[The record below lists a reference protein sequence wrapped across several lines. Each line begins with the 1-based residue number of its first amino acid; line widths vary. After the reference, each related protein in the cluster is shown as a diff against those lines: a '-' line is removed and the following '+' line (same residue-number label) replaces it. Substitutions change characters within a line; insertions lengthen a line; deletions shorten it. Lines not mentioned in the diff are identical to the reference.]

1 MTTNHAMNGSAVAL
15 PPGEEEV
22 NLRAYWRVLVR
33 RRALILRLVV
43 IVTVGT
49 AGLMLLLPNMYQSTA
64 TLMPLAPSRGGGLPT
79 ATPGELGGFLPSG
92 SGGGVGSL
100 LGKEKPT
107 DRLLA
112 ILHSRTVAM
121 EVVQSLDLIP
131 MLFAKKWQWLTDKP
145 PTLQD
150 AVRKLDALVSLT
162 DNRQNVITIAVSHT
176 DPVMAATIA
185 NQYIEA
191 LQHAL
196 NDNAFS
202 IAKKNRIFIAAQ
214 LESTRKDLAVAD
226 EMLKQ
231 FEQTHKIAALEAQ
244 TASAVKAIADVEA
257 QIRQKEVQIGVS
269 QRLMTGASRE
279 VYLAQE
285 ELREL
290 RAQLAQLH
298 RGEPEL
304 AQAKAGPRLENQ
316 IHPSLAEAPEIKLQY
331 VRLEREVIVQN
342 KLFTLLA
349 QQLEQAK
356 IDEARDETA
365 FQVLDRAIPPERKSK
380 PARTVMVLLSMLV
393 SLCAGVM
400 LALVRESMDPTVR
413 TKEQV
418 ERQVGLAL
426 LVTMPAV
433 EAARRRRYWR
443 SLSLQIDPPV
453 ASSLDTPATQALRY
467 LHTRLKCLKSERPI
481 QTVLLVAPEPGD
493 TTATLLVDL
502 AMVAASTGER
512 TLLIDSNI
520 PQPSLHSLL
529 GCALTPG
536 LADVLAT
543 PDIWYQSIQS
553 TQVDNLHIVA
563 AGTVT
568 PTTAAALESS
578 LFETLLAS
586 YKKDYDL
593 ILCAAPPVLRC
604 TDAAVLGSKVDAT
617 CLVLTSGV
625 SRLETIVEAKN
636 VLEDVQANVIGAVL
650 MSRKA

>member
-1 MTTNHAMNGSAVAL
+1 MAL

-22 NLRAYWRVLVR
+22 NLRAYWQVLVR
-33 RRALILRLVV
+33 RRALILSLVV
-43 IVTVGT
+43 VVPVVTACLT
-49 AGLMLLLPNMYQSTA
+49 LRLPNIYKSTA
-64 TLMPLAPSRGGGLPT
+64 TLMPLGASRGSLPT
-79 ATPGELGGFLPSG
+79 PMLGGGELGGFLPSG
-92 SGGGVGSL
+92 VGTF
-100 LGKEKPT
+100 LGKESPT

-112 ILHSRTVAM
+112 ILHSRTLAM
-121 EVVQSLDLIP
+121 EVIQSLDLLPI
-131 MLFAKKWQWLTDKP
+131 LFAKKWHAEKQQWQTNKP

-150 AVRKLDALVSLT
+150 AVRELDTLVSIT
-162 DNRQNVITIAVSHT
+162 ANRQNVITIAVSHT
-176 DPVMAATIA
+176 NPVLAATIA
-185 NQYIEA
+185 NRYIEA
-191 LQHAL
+191 LQRAL
-196 NDNAFS
+196 NDKAFS

-214 LESTRKDLAVAD
+214 LENTRKDLAIA
-226 EMLKQ
+226 EETLKQ

-244 TASAVKAIADVEA
+244 TTAAVKAIAEVEA
-257 QIRQKEVQIGVS
+257 QIRQKEVQVGVFH
-269 QRLMTGASRE
+269 RLMTGASRE

-290 RAQLAQLH
+290 RAQLAQLQY
-298 RGEPEL
+298 GGPEL
-304 AQAKAGPRLENQ
+304 AKAKASPKLENQ
-316 IHPSLAEAPEIKLQY
+316 IHTSLTEAPEIKLQY
-331 VRLEREVIVQN
+331 TRLQREALVQN

-380 PARTVMVLLSMLV
+380 PARAKMVLLSMLV
-393 SLCAGVM
+393 SLFAGVM
-400 LALVRESMDPTVR
+400 LAFVREYVDATVR

-418 ERQVGLAL
+418 ERQVGLTL
-426 LVTMPAV
+426 LVTLPAV
-433 EAARRRRYWR
+433 EPPRHRRRRR
-443 SLSLQIDPPV
+443 SLPPEIDRPV
-453 ASSLDTPATQALRY
+453 ASPLDTPATQALRY
-467 LHTRLKCLKSERPI
+467 LHTRLKRLKSERPI
-481 QTVLLVAPEPGD
+481 QTVLLVAPGPGD

-520 PQPSLHSLL
+520 HQPSLHSLL
-529 GCALTPG
+529 HCALTPG

-543 PDIWYQSIQS
+543 PDVWQQSIQC

-568 PTTAAALESS
+568 PTASAALESS
-578 LFETLLAS
+578 AFDTLLAS
-586 YKKDYDL
+586 YQKRYDL
-593 ILCAAPPVLRC
+593 ILCAAPPVLGC

-625 SRLETIVEAKN
+625 SRMDTILEAKN
-636 VLEDVQANVIGAVL
+636 VLEAVQANVIGAIL

>member
-1 MTTNHAMNGSAVAL
+1 MNGATVA
-15 PPGEEEV
+15 PPPEEDEV

-33 RRALILRLVV
+33 RRALILRLVLV
-43 IVTVGT
+43 VPVVTACLT
-49 AGLMLLLPNMYQSTA
+49 LLLPNIYKSTA
-64 TLMPLAPSRGGGLPT
+64 TLMPLAASRGGGLPT
-79 ATPGELGGFLPSG
+79 AMLGDLGGSLPSG
-92 SGGGVGSL
+92 VGNI

-121 EVVQSLDLIP
+121 EVIQSLDLLPI
-131 MLFAKKWQWLTDKP
+131 LFAKKWHAEKQQWQTDKP

-150 AVRKLDALVSLT
+150 AVRTLDTLVSIT

-176 DPVMAATIA
+176 DPVLAAAIA

-244 TASAVKAIADVEA
+244 TTAAVKAIADVEA

-304 AQAKAGPRLENQ
+304 TQAKAAPKPENQ
-316 IHPSLAEAPEIKLQY
+316 IHPSLAEAPEIKLQH

-365 FQVLDRAIPPERKSK
+365 FQVLDRAISPERKSK
-380 PARTVMVLLSMLV
+380 PARTVTVLLSMLV
-393 SLCAGVM
+393 SLFAGVM
-400 LALVRESMDPTVR
+400 LAFAREYVDATVR

-426 LVTMPAV
+426 LVTLPAV
-433 EAARRRRYWR
+433 EAPRHRRRWR
-443 SLSLQIDPPV
+443 SLPPEID
-453 ASSLDTPATQALRY
+453 
-467 LHTRLKCLKSERPI
+467 
-481 QTVLLVAPEPGD
+481 
-493 TTATLLVDL
+493 
-502 AMVAASTGER
+502 
-512 TLLIDSNI
+512 
-520 PQPSLHSLL
+520 
-529 GCALTPG
+529 
-536 LADVLAT
+536 
-543 PDIWYQSIQS
+543 
-553 TQVDNLHIVA
+553 
-563 AGTVT
+563 
-568 PTTAAALESS
+568 
-578 LFETLLAS
+578 
-586 YKKDYDL
+586 
-593 ILCAAPPVLRC
+593 
-604 TDAAVLGSKVDAT
+604 
-617 CLVLTSGV
+617 
-625 SRLETIVEAKN
+625 
-636 VLEDVQANVIGAVL
+636 
-650 MSRKA
+650 

>member
-1 MTTNHAMNGSAVAL
+1 MNGVTMA
-15 PPGEEEV
+15 PPPEEEEV
-22 NLRAYWRVLVR
+22 NLRAYWRVLLR
-33 RRALILRLVV
+33 RRALILRLVLV
-43 IVTVGT
+43 VPVVTACLT
-49 AGLMLLLPNMYQSTA
+49 LLLPNMYQSTA

-79 ATPGELGGFLPSG
+79 AMPGELGGFLPSS

-121 EVVQSLDLIP
+121 EVIQSLDLIP
-131 MLFAKKWQWLTDKP
+131 MIFTKKWLWQTDKP

-150 AVRKLDALVSLT
+150 AVRKLDTLVSIT

-176 DPVMAATIA
+176 NPVLAATIA

-202 IAKKNRIFIAAQ
+202 IAKKNRLFIAAQ
-214 LESTRKDLAVAD
+214 LESTRKDLAAAD

-244 TASAVKAIADVEA
+244 TTAAVKAIADVEA
-257 QIRQKEVQIGVS
+257 QIRQKEVQVGVS

-304 AQAKAGPRLENQ
+304 TQAKAGPKLENQ

-331 VRLEREVIVQN
+331 VRLEREVLVQN

-380 PARTVMVLLSMLV
+380 PARTITVLLSMLV
-393 SLCAGVM
+393 SLFMGVI
-400 LALVRESMDPTVR
+400 LAFVCEYADPTIR

-418 ERQVGLAL
+418 ERQIGLAL
-426 LVTMPAV
+426 LVTLPAV
-433 EAARRRRYWR
+433 ESPRHRRR
-443 SLSLQIDPPV
+443 
-453 ASSLDTPATQALRY
+453 
-467 LHTRLKCLKSERPI
+467 
-481 QTVLLVAPEPGD
+481 
-493 TTATLLVDL
+493 
-502 AMVAASTGER
+502 
-512 TLLIDSNI
+512 
-520 PQPSLHSLL
+520 
-529 GCALTPG
+529 
-536 LADVLAT
+536 
-543 PDIWYQSIQS
+543 
-553 TQVDNLHIVA
+553 
-563 AGTVT
+563 
-568 PTTAAALESS
+568 
-578 LFETLLAS
+578 
-586 YKKDYDL
+586 
-593 ILCAAPPVLRC
+593 
-604 TDAAVLGSKVDAT
+604 
-617 CLVLTSGV
+617 
-625 SRLETIVEAKN
+625 
-636 VLEDVQANVIGAVL
+636 
-650 MSRKA
+650 

>member
-1 MTTNHAMNGSAVAL
+1 MNGSAVAL

-231 FEQTHKIAALEAQ
+231 FEQTI
-244 TASAVKAIADVEA
+244 
-257 QIRQKEVQIGVS
+257 
-269 QRLMTGASRE
+269 
-279 VYLAQE
+279 
-285 ELREL
+285 
-290 RAQLAQLH
+290 
-298 RGEPEL
+298 
-304 AQAKAGPRLENQ
+304 
-316 IHPSLAEAPEIKLQY
+316 
-331 VRLEREVIVQN
+331 
-342 KLFTLLA
+342 
-349 QQLEQAK
+349 
-356 IDEARDETA
+356 
-365 FQVLDRAIPPERKSK
+365 
-380 PARTVMVLLSMLV
+380 
-393 SLCAGVM
+393 
-400 LALVRESMDPTVR
+400 
-413 TKEQV
+413 
-418 ERQVGLAL
+418 
-426 LVTMPAV
+426 
-433 EAARRRRYWR
+433 R
-443 SLSLQIDPPV
+443 SLPW
-453 ASSLDTPATQALRY
+453 
-467 LHTRLKCLKSERPI
+467 RP
-481 QTVLLVAPEPGD
+481 
-493 TTATLLVDL
+493 
-502 AMVAASTGER
+502 R
-512 TLLIDSNI
+512 RH
-520 PQPSLHSLL
+520 QP
-529 GCALTPG
+529 
-536 LADVLAT
+536 
-543 PDIWYQSIQS
+543 
-553 TQVDNLHIVA
+553 
-563 AGTVT
+563 
-568 PTTAAALESS
+568 
-578 LFETLLAS
+578 
-586 YKKDYDL
+586 
-593 ILCAAPPVLRC
+593 
-604 TDAAVLGSKVDAT
+604 
-617 CLVLTSGV
+617 
-625 SRLETIVEAKN
+625 
-636 VLEDVQANVIGAVL
+636 
-650 MSRKA
+650 